1 MNALYNFSRQIAQ
14 LRKEKKYAEA
24 LAYFK
29 ENKVDFDKTEIA
41 ENEYIVSDI
50 LTSLRQ
56 TDHFEAGFQFL
67 HHYEIEIGEH
77 TPEII
82 LTAYAWL
89 LYDNFKEENDTNGID
104 ESDHFTLEET
114 EEDPLQDFDYDK
126 SELIV
131 RIETAIRLL
140 QRFTSKYSKSA
151 LEFLFKIVLKAE
163 KKRVRPAWPL
173 VVEFCDNVDPGQL
186 STECDTI
193 QVTRKGKLQDMEL
206 ASTREEWYAYM
217 SKALFE
223 VKNYQR
229 CYDISKQALGSFD
242 KFHYSYDV
250 WFARRI
256 ALCKREM
263 GQVQEAVAELEVIL
277 KKKREWFIL
286 KELAEIYL
294 ETGQTDK
301 AMLYAA
307 EGMRGRGELEF
318 KVELIELLGQLYQ
331 RKGERETAY
340 LHFTLVRLIREDE
353 GWRVPD
359 GLVELLN
366 TFAGMQS
373 FGLRDKASLLERLK
387 PVWGVTGRENSQRTP
402 QQSTSTPGQRLSG
415 SVKKILNSNENG
427 VNGFIREPSGS
438 EVYFFVSADHRL
450 ANALVVG
457 TMVEFEKVPAAN
469 GKGDKAIKLQLA
481 GK

>member
-29 ENKVDFDKTEIA
+29 ENKVDFDQAEIA
-41 ENEYIVSDI
+41 DNEYVVSDI
-50 LTSLRQ
+50 LTCLRQ

-67 HHYEIEIGEH
+67 HHYEIEIGEQ

-104 ESDHFTLEET
+104 EPDHFTLEET

-140 QRFTSKYSKSA
+140 QRFTSKYAVSA

-163 KKRVRPAWPL
+163 KKRARPAWSF
-173 VVEFCDNVDPGQL
+173 VVEFCENVDPEKL
-186 STECDTI
+186 PTDCDTI

-206 ASTREEWYAYM
+206 ASTREEWYAFM

-223 VKNYQR
+223 VRDYQR
-229 CYDISKQALGSFD
+229 CYTISKQALSSFD

-250 WFARRI
+250 WFARRV

-263 GQVQEAVAELEVIL
+263 GQVQEAVIELEAIL

-294 ETGQTDK
+294 GTGQAEK
-301 AMLYAA
+301 AMQYAA

-318 KVELIELLGQLYQ
+318 KIELIELLGQLYL

-340 LHFTLVRLIREDE
+340 LHFTLVRLIREEE
-353 GWRVPD
+353 GWRISE
-359 GLVELLN
+359 GLIELLN
-366 TFAGMQS
+366 TFTGMPP

-387 PVWGVTGRENSQRTP
+387 PVWGDTGREIKPRTP
-402 QQSTSTPGQRLSG
+402 QQSVSTPGERLSG

-427 VNGFIREPSGS
+427 VNGFIRETSGS
-438 EVYFFVSADHRL
+438 EVYFFVPADHRL
-450 ANALVVG
+450 ATVLAVG
-457 TMVEFEKVPAAN
+457 TIVEFERVPAAN
-469 GKGDKAIKLQLA
+469 GKGDKAIKLQLS